1 MYAIFKTKS
10 FLKSYQKL
18 QSAKINK
25 KVFQEIETIV
35 LKLAHR
41 ELLDSKY
48 KDHQL
53 KGQLQK
59 YRECHIRPD
68 VLLLYKVNDND
79 LILILLY
86 MVHIRIYLNNL

>member
-1 MYAIFKTKS
+1 MYAILKTKS

-18 QSAKINK
+18 QSAKINR
-25 KVFQEIETIV
+25 KVFQEIENIV
-35 LKLAHR
+35 LKLANR

-59 YRECHIRPD
+59 YRECHIRLD
-68 VLLLYKVNDND
+68 ILLLYEVNDND
-79 LILILLY
+79 LVLILLD
-86 MVHIRIYLNNL
+86 MGSHSYLFE